1 MPDLEL
7 PATAHR
13 AGAPAAGPAA
23 PDRGADEP
31 ASGSGASDRGADG
44 PLSGSAAP
52 DRGADEPLSGSV
64 AGPARDEPTVDGRR
78 RATLA
83 WRPVLAIM
91 AVTGLVHLAV
101 ATRFGWHRDE
111 FYYVISGRHL
121 AWGYPDQPPLAPLLA
136 RLAADLP
143 GGVLPLR
150 LLAIA
155 AQLGCVLLVAAL
167 VAELGGRGRA
177 QAVAAGAVAACPV
190 FVAAS
195 MLFGT
200 TVLDQLA
207 WAAVLLTVT
216 RALRTGTV
224 RGWLLAGAVAG
235 IGLENKDTIG
245 VLLLGITI
253 GVLLFHRAALRTAG
267 PWLGAALAVL
277 LTVPNLLWDARHGW
291 PELHMG
297 AVLAAQQGG
306 PLGSLAQLPELAL
319 LLAGP
324 PLVTLWFF
332 GIRWLASESGR
343 NHRWILVVA
352 ATAIVVFTA
361 SGGKS
366 YYPAPVLIGL
376 FAAGSRWFE
385 ARSVATAPR
394 QRWRYP
400 VAIVTC
406 GIFAVVFG
414 LPVLPVRAENVLRA
428 VNPQPVETYGWPS
441 FVRQVT
447 AAAATMP
454 PGTTIFTSNYGEA
467 GALTTLGPA
476 DGLRLPVASGH
487 NAYMLWGPPP
497 GTTPDH
503 VLCVGEFHPHY
514 LHRAWS
520 DVREIAPITTPGG
533 IVDEETAQHAAIYSC
548 SRPHG
553 NWTRLWPALRHLD

>member
-1 MPDLEL
+1 
-7 PATAHR
+7 
-13 AGAPAAGPAA
+13 
-23 PDRGADEP
+23 
-31 ASGSGASDRGADG
+31 
-44 PLSGSAAP
+44 
-52 DRGADEPLSGSV
+52 V
-64 AGPARDEPTVDGRR
+64 AIA
-78 RATLA
+78 
-83 WRPVLAIM
+83 
-91 AVTGLVHLAV
+91 GLVHLAV

-167 VAELGGRGRA
+167 VAELGGRSRA
-177 QAVAAGAVAACPV
+177 QTIAAGAIAACPV

-195 MLFGT
+195 LLFGT

-207 WAAVLLTVT
+207 WAAAFLTVT

-224 RGWLLAGAVAG
+224 RAWLLAGAVAG
-235 IGLENKDTIG
+235 TGLENKDTIG
-245 VLLLGITI
+245 VLLLGITV

-277 LTVPNLLWDARHGW
+277 VTAPNLVWDARHGW
-291 PELHMG
+291 PELHMSS
-297 AVLAAQQGG
+297 VLAAQQGG

-332 GIRWLASESGR
+332 GIRWLASPAGR
-343 NHRWILVVA
+343 NHRWIIVVA

-366 YYPAPVLIGL
+366 YYPAPVLVAL
-376 FAAGSRWFE
+376 FAAGSVSWE
-385 ARSVATAPR
+385 ARGRRGTAE
-394 QRWRYP
+394 QRWRFP
-400 VAIVTC
+400 LAIVAC
-406 GIFAVVFG
+406 GIVAVIFG

-428 VNPQPVETYGWPS
+428 INPQPVETYGWPA

-447 AAAATMP
+447 AVANTEPA
-454 PGTTIFTSNYGEA
+454 GTTIFASNYGEA

-476 DGLRLPVASGH
+476 DGLRLPVSSGH
-487 NAYMLWGPPP
+487 NAYLLWGPPA

-503 VLCVGEFHPHY
+503 VLCVGEFGAHY

-520 DVREIAPITTPGG
+520 DVHEVAPITMPGG
-533 IVDEETAQHAAIYSC
+533 VVTEETAQHAAIYDC
-548 SRPHG
+548 SRPRG
-553 NWTRLWPALRHLD
+553 SWSQIWPSLRHLD

>member
-1 MPDLEL
+1 MLDRPT
-7 PATAHR
+7 PAV
-13 AGAPAAGPAA
+13 
-23 PDRGADEP
+23 DEP
-31 ASGSGASDRGADG
+31 AAADPAVDDPAVDDPAGDG
-44 PLSGSAAP
+44 PAV
-52 DRGADEPLSGSV
+52 DEPAG
-64 AGPARDEPTVDGRR
+64 AGPVPADLGPTATRTAVPGE
-78 RATLA
+78 RAPAIAGEATPQRLA
-83 WRPVLAIM
+83 WRPVLAVM
-91 AVTGLVHLAV
+91 AVAGGVHLAV

-155 AQLGCVLLVAAL
+155 AQLGCVLLAAAL
-167 VAELGGRGRA
+167 VAELGGRRRA
-177 QAVAAGAVAACPV
+177 QTVAAGAIAACPV

-207 WAAVLLTVT
+207 WAAVFLTVA
-216 RALRTGTV
+216 RALRTGTI
-224 RGWLLAGAVAG
+224 RAWLLAGAVAG
-235 IGLENKDTIG
+235 LGLENKDTIG
-245 VLLLGITI
+245 VLLLGITV

-267 PWLGAALAVL
+267 PWAGAALAVL

-291 PELHMG
+291 PELHMS

-306 PLGSLAQLPELAL
+306 PLGSATQLPELAL

-332 GIRWLASESGR
+332 GIRWLASAPGR

-361 SGGKS
+361 GGGKS
-366 YYPAPVLIGL
+366 YYPAPVLVAL
-376 FAAGSRWFE
+376 FAAGSLWFE
-385 ARSVATAPR
+385 TRSTPTAPR
-394 QRWRYP
+394 RRWRYP
-400 VAIVTC
+400 VAIVAC
-406 GIFAVVFG
+406 GVFAVVFG
-414 LPVLPVRAENVLRA
+414 LPVLPVRAENVLRV

-447 AAAATMP
+447 AVAKTMP

-467 GALTTLGPA
+467 GALTMLGPA

-487 NAYMLWGPPP
+487 NGYLLWGPPA
-497 GTTPDH
+497 GTNPDH
-503 VLCVGEFHPHY
+503 VLCVGEFDRHY

-520 DVREIAPITTPGG
+520 NVREIAPITTPGG
-533 IVDEETAQHAAIYSC
+533 IVDEETSQHAAIYAC

-553 NWTRLWPALRHLD
+553 TWTQLWPTLRHLD